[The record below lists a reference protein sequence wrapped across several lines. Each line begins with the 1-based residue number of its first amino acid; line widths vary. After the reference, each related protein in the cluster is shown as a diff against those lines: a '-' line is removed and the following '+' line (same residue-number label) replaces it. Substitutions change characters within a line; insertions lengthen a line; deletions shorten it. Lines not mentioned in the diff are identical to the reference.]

1 MAFIVKYKQILL
13 SLQLAQFTAKKS
25 DNRYQDE
32 WPKGELTVQAEA
44 IPPDQLQEL
53 FREAIKDEMDLDEL
67 EATREKEV
75 EIRSELKDRL
85 GGLEPLE
92 DLEDFEDWM
101 T

>member
-1 MAFIVKYKQILL
+1 MA
-13 SLQLAQFTAKKS
+13 
-25 DNRYQDE
+25 
-32 WPKGELTVQAEA
+32 KGELTVQAEA
-44 IPPDQLQEL
+44 IPPDHLQEL

-92 DLEDFEDWM
+92 DLEDWM